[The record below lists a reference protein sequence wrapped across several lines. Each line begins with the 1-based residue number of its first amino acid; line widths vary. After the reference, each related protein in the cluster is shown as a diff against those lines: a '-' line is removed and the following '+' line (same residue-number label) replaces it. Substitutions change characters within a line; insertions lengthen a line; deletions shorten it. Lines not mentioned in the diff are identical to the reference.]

1 MISSIDTDKPFVK
14 IQHPFEIKGK
24 YLLGKLHRE
33 GNILNLIKNIDKE
46 TIANIIFD
54 EVLKVFHLLE
64 MRQKCSK

>member
-33 GNILNLIKNIDKE
+33 GNILNLIKNIYPIKADSK
-46 TIANIIFD
+46 
-54 EVLKVFHLLE
+54 HL
-64 MRQKCSK
+64 R